1 MGYCRSM
8 LDIVSIGSIQH
19 LTDDD
24 PIGIYYTIE
33 GFKDGQIARIRKGN
47 TFSRFVCSGN
57 LHHILY
63 DACCSCWMKAMS
75 CFIDSLIYIAVIAP
89 LSSSFNHTDYSSDM
103 KVLLNIHN
111 FRVKYQLNLVTPED
125 RKMVL
130 SRPNNSQSPNSPLP
144 VLKQSLVVHR
154 EWGNILKIRTK
165 TSNFPIATIQKEMN
179 SMRYW
184 LHLEP
189 NVDCC
194 FVSAVAAYVLRKK
207 IFGDKLPKVLKTQNC
222 FTGRARRLSISFR
235 RRKKPRPLRENL
247 GNTAATSSTL

>member
-1 MGYCRSM
+1 MLDGQIDKCECTITDNDDGEIQFSCVLSQEGIVCRNYRSM

-47 TFSRFVCSGN
+47 TFSR
-57 LHHILY
+57 
-63 DACCSCWMKAMS
+63 
-75 CFIDSLIYIAVIAP
+75 
-89 LSSSFNHTDYSSDM
+89 
-103 KVLLNIHN
+103 
-111 FRVKYQLNLVTPED
+111 VKYQLNLVTPED

-130 SRPNNSQSPNSPLP
+130 SLPNNSQSPNSPLP

-207 IFGDKLPKVLKTQNC
+207 IFGDKLPKVLKTQNG
-222 FTGRARRLSISFR
+222 FTRRARRLSISFR

>member
-1 MGYCRSM
+1 MFRAVDYEYVFDCPTVQAEQYVRQTRRTLMLDGLSDKCECTITDNDDGEIQFSCVLSQEGIVCRNYRSM

-19 LTDDD
+19 LDDDD

-47 TFSRFVCSGN
+47 TFSR
-57 LHHILY
+57 
-63 DACCSCWMKAMS
+63 
-75 CFIDSLIYIAVIAP
+75 
-89 LSSSFNHTDYSSDM
+89 
-103 KVLLNIHN
+103 
-111 FRVKYQLNLVTPED
+111 VKYQLSLVTPED
-125 RKMVL
+125 QKMVL
-130 SRPNNSQSPNSPLP
+130 SLPNNSHSPNSPLP
-144 VLKQSLVVHR
+144 LLKQSLVVHR

-189 NVDCC
+189 NVDSC
-194 FVSAVAAYVLRKK
+194 FVSAIAAYILRKK
-207 IFGDKLPKVLKTQNC
+207 IFGDKLPKVLKTQNS
-222 FTGRARRLSISFR
+222 FARRARRLSISFR

-247 GNTAATSSTL
+247 GGTAATSSTL